1 MNIIYINARLLSS
14 NFNDICMMMTAYTKY
29 VFIVWVD
36 ELAKCP
42 DESLSNIFMYAARI
56 WTQS

>member
-14 NFNDICMMMTAYTKY
+14 NFHDICMVMTTYTKY

-36 ELAKCP
+36 ELTKYP

-56 WTQS
+56 WSQS